1 MRKILFTVSALFTA
15 AATASAQAPNTV
27 RLRLD
32 PASEVTVEGT
42 SSMHD
47 WHCKTDKINAYVD
60 VDPAYT
66 RDLSKVARP
75 IAAVN
80 VNIVVKTLTCGN
92 SQMDR
97 NMYSTLKA
105 DENQLIKY
113 TLSAYDILNGSASP
127 SSFAAS
133 TNGSLSIA
141 GQTKPI
147 EMKIS
152 AERDSD
158 GKAVAR
164 GEKTLLLTDFGIKP
178 PSFMFGTLKVGN
190 EIKVKFTLKAGP
202 ELLAQLEAALH
213 AAGQYANAMTTQA
226 TTIQEGR

>member
-1 MRKILFTVSALFTA
+1 MRKTLLTVSVLITA
-15 AATASAQAPNTV
+15 AATAGAQGANAV

-32 PASEVTVEGT
+32 PTSEVSVQGT

-60 VDPAYT
+60 VDPGYT
-66 RDLSKVARP
+66 KDLTKVARP
-75 IAAVN
+75 IAAVS

-105 DENQLIKY
+105 DENQMIKY

-127 SSFAAS
+127 TSFAAS
-133 TNGSLSIA
+133 TNGSLTIA

-152 AERDSD
+152 AERGSD
-158 GKAVAR
+158 GKAIAQ

-178 PSFMFGTLKVGN
+178 PSFMFGSLKVGN

-202 ELLAQLEAALH
+202 ELLAQLDAAIH
-213 AAGQYANAMTTQA
+213 GAGQGGGQ
-226 TTIQEGR
+226 